1 MNYPQIFNIPEICAQ
16 LGVVQAIISPGS
28 RNAPL
33 TIAFAR
39 NEVIDCKVIPDERS
53 AAFIALGMAQQTN
66 KPVVLI
72 CTSGSAALNYSPA
85 VAEAY
90 FQQIPLLIF
99 TADRPPEWIDQLDG
113 QTIRQENIYG
123 KHVKNSYNM
132 PVDSINEDASWY
144 GQRMIS
150 EAVNLS
156 NKFPCGPVHV
166 NFPFRE
172 PLYPN
177 TENEV
182 KTEIKV
188 ITQTSFFPLLDAQT
202 KEELTTLW
210 KSHSRKLII
219 YGQDIPKKE
228 ELDLLEQLTKE
239 QKIPIVGDIIS
250 NIQSSTDV
258 ILHSD
263 VFLGSAK
270 KGLHESLQPDLLIT
284 FGKSM
289 LSKNLKLMLR
299 KYKPKAHWHIQQAGQ
314 VADTYQSLTKVI
326 RTTPQK
332 FLEEIT
338 QVDNDDNFDDQKQEN
353 YFHIWQIE
361 ERKVKRLLSNF
372 FPQEPLGE
380 FELVKEVLDY
390 LPKNCNLH
398 LANSMSV
405 RYANF
410 IGLEDIK
417 QINVYAN
424 RGTSGIDGCN
434 STTVGACLAN
444 DKLNVLITGDL
455 AFLYDRNAFWHNYPM
470 PNLRIVVLNNHAGGI
485 FRIIK
490 GPDTL
495 PELKTYFET
504 EQKLTAAK
512 VAEEFGMDY
521 LLCNKRSKLKNFLN
535 QFFELDG
542 KPKILE
548 MESDS
553 KENKRIL
560 EDFKAAFN
568 ELK

>member
-16 LGVVQAIISPGS
+16 LGVTHAIISPGS

-39 NEVIDCKVIPDERS
+39 NEAIACKVIPDERS

-123 KHVKNSYNM
+123 KHVKGSYNM
-132 PVDSINEDASWY
+132 PVDSINDDASWH

-156 NKFPCGPVHV
+156 YEFPCGPVHV

-177 TENEV
+177 TEAEV
-182 KTEIKV
+182 KAEVKV
-188 ITQTSFFPLLDAQT
+188 IAQTSPIPLFDAHT
-202 KEELTTLW
+202 KDELAIQW
-210 KSHSRKLII
+210 RSYSRKLII
-219 YGQDIPKKE
+219 YGQAAPSKR
-228 ELDLLEQLTKE
+228 ELDLLGQLTKE

-250 NIQSSTDV
+250 NIQSATDV

-270 KGLHESLQPDLLIT
+270 KGLHESLQPDLLVT

-326 RTTPQK
+326 RTSPQN
-332 FLEEIT
+332 FLEEIA
-338 QVDNDDNFDDQKQEN
+338 QIENDYNFDDQKQEN

-380 FELVKEVLDY
+380 FELVKEVLDN
-390 LPKNCNLH
+390 LPGNCNLH

-410 IGLEDIK
+410 IGLEDNK

-434 STTVGACLAN
+434 STTVGASLAN

-455 AFLYDRNAFWHNYPM
+455 AFLYDRNAFWHNYPI

-490 GPDTL
+490 GPDAL
-495 PELKTYFET
+495 PELETYFET
-504 EQKLTAAK
+504 EQKLTASN
-512 VAEEFGMDY
+512 VADEFNMDY
-521 LLCNKRSKLKNFLN
+521 FLCNKRSKLKNFMK

-548 MESDS
+548 LESDS